1 MKFSYILFGFLVI
14 AVMMGCGESPEANL
28 QQKAAKVDSLVIKS
42 QTTGTSNFDSLKS
55 VQKKLALHFVEE
67 LDPQRVP
74 EDDLFAAAKLYYT
87 AGKLDSAINVLERLI
102 EVDTSR
108 EALVMLFETYW
119 VQNQIFKAEK
129 LLRDHLLQTDPEKAD
144 QYYYYLFHGYRNLND
159 YEGAL
164 AIADEALAKL
174 PAEKTLRLALD
185 RAELLW
191 EVNQKDAAEKWLDT
205 LKEMYGQDQQAMGRI
220 LAKQNLFDA
229 IGQPAPSLNTDLWID
244 SDPLTLEALKG
255 KVVLLDFW
263 APWCGPCRAMFP
275 HLLSLYKEYHDQGFE
290 IIGVTRYY
298 GFFNQLGYQ
307 EKDIAPEREAELIKE
322 FKKAHDIPFPYAI
335 ADQQNG
341 LQNSMA
347 YGVSGI
353 PHMVLIDR
361 QGIVRMYA
369 IGSGE
374 SSEEKLNLGVKEL
387 IAQ

>member
-1 MKFSYILFGFLVI
+1 
-14 AVMMGCGESPEANL
+14 
-28 QQKAAKVDSLVIKS
+28 
-42 QTTGTSNFDSLKS
+42 
-55 VQKKLALHFVEE
+55 
-67 LDPQRVP
+67 
-74 EDDLFAAAKLYYT
+74 
-87 AGKLDSAINVLERLI
+87 
-102 EVDTSR
+102 
-108 EALVMLFETYW
+108 MLFETYW
-119 VQNQIFKAEK
+119 MENQIFNAEK
-129 LLRDHLLQTDPEKAD
+129 LLRDYLLEMDPEKAD
-144 QYYYYLFHGYRNLND
+144 QYYYYLFHGYRNIND

-191 EVNQKDAAEKWLDT
+191 EVNKKEAAQKWLDT
-205 LKEMYGQDQQAMGRI
+205 LKIRYGDDQQAMGRI
-220 LAKQNLFDA
+220 LAKQNLFDI
-229 IGQPAPSLNTDLWID
+229 IGRPVPSLNVDLWID
-244 SDPLTLEALKG
+244 SAPVTLEDFKG

-275 HLLSLYKEYHDQGFE
+275 HLLSLYAEYHDQGFE

-307 EKDIAPEREAELIKE
+307 EKDIESEREVELIKE
-322 FKKAHDIPFPYAI
+322 FKRYHDIPFPYAI

-361 QGIVRMYA
+361 EGIVRMYA

-374 SSEEKLNLGVKEL
+374 SSEEKLSQGVKEL

>member
-1 MKFSYILFGFLVI
+1 MKFGYILFVLLVI
-14 AVMMGCGESPEANL
+14 AVIMGCGESPEANL
-28 QQKAAKVDSLVIKS
+28 QQKAANVDSLVIKNIK
-42 QTTGTSNFDSLKS
+42 TGTSNIDSLKS
-55 VQKKLALHFVEE
+55 VQKKLALGFVEE
-67 LDPQRVP
+67 LDPKVVA

-102 EVDTSR
+102 EVDSSR

-119 VQNQIFKAEK
+119 VKNQIFKAEK
-129 LLRDHLLQTDPEKAD
+129 LLRDYLLQMDPGKAD
-144 QYYYYLFHGYRNLND
+144 QYYYYLFHGYRNIDD

-164 AIADEALAKL
+164 AISDEALAKL

-191 EVNQKDAAEKWLDT
+191 EVNQREAAEKWLDT
-205 LKEMYGQDQQAMGRI
+205 LKEMYGEDQQAMGRI
-220 LAKQNLFDA
+220 LARQNLFDA
-229 IGQPAPSLNTDLWID
+229 VGKPAPSLNVDLWID
-244 SDPLTLEALKG
+244 TDPLTLEALKG
-255 KVVLLDFW
+255 KVILLDFW

-275 HLLSLYKEYHDQGFE
+275 HLLALYKEYHDQGLE

-298 GFFNQLGYQ
+298 GFFNQLGHQ
-307 EKDIAPEREAELIKE
+307 EKDIEPEKEAGLIRK
-322 FKKAHDIPFPYAI
+322 FKKVHDIPFPYAI
-335 ADQQNG
+335 ADPQNG
-341 LQNSMA
+341 LQNSMS

-374 SSEEKLNLGVKEL
+374 SSKEKLNQGVKEL